1 MGASFLASE
10 IILATDAMPAAVP
23 VESFSGVSTD
33 TRCIAPGD
41 LFVALEGERFDGHS
55 FIQQAAEAGAAGAI
69 VRRGVRVSA
78 PEGFSV
84 FEVEDTLAAL
94 GGLARLHRSRFTFPV
109 GAVTGSNG
117 KTTTKEMIRSILAVR
132 GPFLATEGNLN
143 NEIGVPKTLFGL
155 RPGLKAA
162 IVEMGMNHPG
172 EIARLVSYADPTCA
186 AITCVGAA
194 HLEGLK
200 NVRAVAEAKGEIFR
214 GLRQDGLMVVNL
226 DDARVAAQARKCDR
240 RMLTFGQA
248 PEADVRLAS
257 VSTLE
262 RGAVAVVIHFDGRD
276 WPVELNFIGTHNAR
290 NACCAFAMGIA
301 LGASPEECV
310 QGLSQAKGWEHR
322 LSVSPLPFGGAV
334 IDDCYNANP
343 ASMAAGLQTLVSLA
357 SSRKSSPVAAVLGD
371 MLELGA
377 AETESHRALGRQAA
391 AQGVELLVT
400 VGPRS
405 VETWREFIAAAPNR
419 RAIAIPSP
427 DDLSEAE
434 TCLRATLGGSSLL
447 LVKGSRGMKLERL
460 VEALIGI
467 GAKGAGDP

>member
-1 MGASFLASE
+1 MSASFLASE
-10 IILATDAMPAAVP
+10 IILAADAMPVRVP

-41 LFVALEGERFDGHS
+41 LFIALEGERFDGHS
-55 FIQQAAEAGAAGAI
+55 FIEQAAAAGAAGAI
-69 VRRGVRVSA
+69 VRRGVRISA
-78 PEGFSV
+78 PERFSV
-84 FEVEDTLAAL
+84 FEVEDTLRAL
-94 GGLARLHRSRFTFPV
+94 GRLAHLHRSRFSFPI

-117 KTTTKEMIRSILAVR
+117 KTTTKEMIRSILAVH
-132 GPFLATEGNLN
+132 GPSIATEGNLN
-143 NEIGVPKTLFGL
+143 NEVGVPRTLFRL
-155 RPGLKAA
+155 EEGLKAA
-162 IVEMGMNHPG
+162 VIEMGMNHPG
-172 EIARLVSYADPTCA
+172 EIARLVSYADPTAA

-200 NVRAVAEAKGEIFR
+200 SVKAVAEAKGEIFR

-226 DDARVAAQARKCDR
+226 DDARITAQARKCER

-248 PEADVRLAS
+248 PEADVRLVS

-262 RGAVAVVIHFDGRD
+262 KGAVAIVIHFDGRD

-301 LGASPEECV
+301 LGASPDECAR
-310 QGLSQAKGWEHR
+310 GLSLAKGWEHR
-322 LSVSPLPFGGAV
+322 LSVTPLPFGGAV

-343 ASMAAGLQTLVSLA
+343 ASMAAGLQTLASLA
-357 SSRKSSPVAAVLGD
+357 ASRKAAPVAAVLGD
-371 MLELGA
+371 MLELGS
-377 AETESHRALGRQAA
+377 AEIESHRALGRQAA

-405 VETWREFIAAAPNR
+405 VDTWREFVAAAPNR

-434 TCLRATLGGSSLL
+434 SFLRATLGSSSLL
-447 LVKGSRGMKLERL
+447 LVKGSRGMRLERL
-460 VEALIGI
+460 VEVLTG
-467 GAKGAGDP
+467 GAAKNADAS